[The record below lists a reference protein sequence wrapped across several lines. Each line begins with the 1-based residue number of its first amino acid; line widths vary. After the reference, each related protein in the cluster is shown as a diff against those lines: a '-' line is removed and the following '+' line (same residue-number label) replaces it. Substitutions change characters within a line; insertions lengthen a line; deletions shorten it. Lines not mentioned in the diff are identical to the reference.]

1 MESASTIDN
10 DHLAKAARLLQL
22 VDRPSF
28 RTANAI
34 FAVTTNSFVSNSIDA
49 IKTVESIL
57 SFLRV
62 SIDLNLSIEQRC
74 QAILKLVVK
83 LPNLSPKK
91 KDEWKKIDLYTITFS
106 DFRKPMLS
114 DVFRLIDLPARYLD
128 SSQGP
133 SRAIRR
139 YIDKTNKEELLNSR
153 NGAKQ
158 TEITTTMIQQ
168 QPAPVLM
175 LMSPQSSSFPSSIS
189 PLSMSQ
195 TSSHKYFQSVD
206 SSVSKSPASLVSN
219 PKPSSSSSS
228 STSMSDFIRI
238 STLPETRKTSKQS
251 QDDRALESA
260 WNDTQSSAYKI
271 GSAMYKLCLDDRLPF
286 EKFDKNPVNIA
297 CAINT
302 MMGCDL
308 LSGNEIKQC
317 VKEDRV
323 GLSPKRKG
331 PNTRIPAD
339 EEEAI
344 CTAVYTYVSLQQIN
358 CDPNS
363 LSRPQMRQR
372 IMKIVNAALEKRGE
386 QPLNEVKFYDRIQ
399 KRLARD
405 VTLTTTNKRD
415 ALRTAWCTYEKQ
427 MRDYTTFEETV
438 VDLELGRW
446 SQTKEERREFGNIVL
461 YPGQVSLVQSLH
473 VYFFR
478 SAPLFLY

>member
-1 MESASTIDN
+1 MESASSID
-10 DHLAKAARLLQL
+10 DKYLADAARLLQL

-49 IKTVESIL
+49 IKTVEAIL

-62 SIDLNLSIEQRC
+62 SDDLNLSIEQRC
-74 QAILKLVVK
+74 HAILKLVVQ

-91 KDEWKKIDLYTITFS
+91 NDEWKKIDLYTITFS
-106 DFRKPMLS
+106 DFRNPKLS
-114 DVFRLIDLPARYLD
+114 DVFRLIDLPARYLV

-139 YIDKTNKEELLNSR
+139 YIDKTNKEELLNSQ

-158 TEITTTMIQQ
+158 TEIITTMIQQ
-168 QPAPVLM
+168 QPAPVSM
-175 LMSPQSSSFPSSIS
+175 LLSPQSSSFPSSIS

-195 TSSHKYFQSVD
+195 ASSQQYFKSVD

-219 PKPSSSSSS
+219 PKLSSLSSS

-251 QDDRALESA
+251 QDDRALETA
-260 WNDTQSSAYKI
+260 WKDMQSSAYKI
-271 GSAMYKLCLDDRLPF
+271 GSLMYKLCLDGLLPL
-286 EKFDKNPVNIA
+286 EQFDKDPVNVA
-297 CAINT
+297 CAVNN

-317 VKEDRV
+317 VREDRV
-323 GLSPKRKG
+323 GQSPKRKG
-331 PNTRIPAD
+331 PNTRIPDD

-427 MRDYTTFEETV
+427 KQDYKTFEEAV

-461 YPGQVSLVQSLH
+461 YPGQVSL
-473 VYFFR
+473 
-478 SAPLFLY
+478 

>member
-1 MESASTIDN
+1 MESASTLDN

-34 FAVTTNSFVSNSIDA
+34 FAVTLNSFISNSNDA
-49 IKTVESIL
+49 IKTVESVL
-57 SFLRV
+57 SFLRT
-62 SIDLNLSIEQRC
+62 SIDLNYSIEQRC
-74 QAILKLVVK
+74 HAILKLVKK
-83 LPNLSPKK
+83 LPNLTPKK
-91 KDEWKKIDLYTITFS
+91 NDEGRKINLYTITFS
-106 DFRKPMLS
+106 DFRNPKLS
-114 DVFRLIDLPARYLD
+114 DVFRLLDLPTEYLN

-133 SRAIRR
+133 SRAISR
-139 YIDKTNKEELLNSR
+139 YIAKTNKEELLNSQ

-158 TEITTTMIQQ
+158 TEITTTMIHEQ
-168 QPAPVLM
+168 QPAPVSM
-175 LMSPQSSSFPSSIS
+175 LLSPQTSFPSSIS

-195 TSSHKYFQSVD
+195 ASSQQYFQSVD
-206 SSVSKSPASLVSN
+206 SSVSAHKLPASLVSN
-219 PKPSSSSSS
+219 PKAVSSSSSA
-228 STSMSDFIRI
+228 SMSDFVQI

-251 QDDRALESA
+251 QDDRALEMA
-260 WNDTQSSAYKI
+260 WNDAHSSAYKI
-271 GSAMYKLCLDDRLPF
+271 GSAMLKLCLDDRLPL
-286 EKFDKNPVNIA
+286 EKFDKDPVNIA

-317 VKEDRV
+317 VKENRV
-323 GLSPKRKG
+323 GESPKRKG
-331 PNTRIPAD
+331 PKTRIPRD

-344 CTAVYTYVSLQQIN
+344 CTAVYTYLSLQQIN

-399 KRLARD
+399 KCLARD

-427 MRDYTTFEETV
+427 KQDYITFEEAV
-438 VDLELGRW
+438 VALEFGRW

-478 SAPLFLY
+478 SAP